1 MGNTTNISRF
11 EFAATKPW
19 LLNENVTVGKQKIPV
34 AAFSVR
40 AGLMSSFN
48 VFIQRGFNFNLMD
61 EFRNTPLHYAAEK
74 KHDYVTALLHHGLS
88 PTRYNLKGQTPLM
101 IAVRNGQYQHIKAL
115 AEAMFIRDNE
125 YNAPI
130 HYAIETNDVKM
141 VQLLLKYTPKIPS
154 SWIFTDCSSLDYH
167 MHRLMNNESM
177 SALCMA
183 VLKLK
188 YEVVECL
195 MSFGADP
202 SMEYKGVSAKSIL
215 AKMGTKNTY
224 GDIFYSKHCTKEEIA
239 RMWGIL
245 TKDSDVNR
253 NIGSGLHTSLLNHT

>member
-48 VFIQRGFNFNLMD
+48 VFIQRGFNFNLLD

-101 IAVRNGQYQHIKAL
+101 IAVRNGQYQHVKAL
-115 AEAMFIRDNE
+115 ADAMFIRDNDC
-125 YNAPI
+125 NAPI

-141 VQLLLKYTPKIPS
+141 VQLLLKYTPDIPS
-154 SWIFTDCSSLDYH
+154 TWIFTVCNSFDYH
-167 MHRLMNNESM
+167 MYRLLNNESM

-188 YEVVECL
+188 FEAVKC
-195 MSFGADP
+195 MISFGADP
-202 SMEYKGVSAKSIL
+202 NLKCNGVSANSIL
-215 AKMGTKNTY
+215 AKMGTKCTY
-224 GDIFYSKHCTKEEIA
+224 GDIYYSKQCTREEITK
-239 RMWGIL
+239 MWAVL
-245 TKDSDVNR
+245 MRDTDVNK
-253 NIGSGLHTSLLNHT
+253 NIGGNNFYELKY